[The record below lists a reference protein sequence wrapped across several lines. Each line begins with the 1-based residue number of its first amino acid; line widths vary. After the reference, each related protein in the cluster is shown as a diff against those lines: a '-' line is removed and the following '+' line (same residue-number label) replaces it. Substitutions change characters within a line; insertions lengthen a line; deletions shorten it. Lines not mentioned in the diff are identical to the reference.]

1 MAADPG
7 GNLSLVLF
15 RSAQDALLVDRWLG
29 ATGRVRHI
37 AENVSF
43 TMCSSMAVKVAV
55 LSWRAHSWPPSA
67 P

>member
-29 ATGRVRHI
+29 ATGRIRHI

-43 TMCSSMAVKVAV
+43 TMCSSTVKVAV
-55 LSWRAHSWPPSA
+55 LASP
-67 P
+67 